1 MTAGTS
7 GEGGSAKKRRSMSGN
22 LRSSAGGGAIPRFN
36 PPNSF
41 RSSRVS
47 FSSSN
52 SQVNNRRFPPAGRNQ
67 DSGTHGKS
75 YADRRTHPQ
84 VSSFRATTQPQ
95 YDLLSGQDV
104 SNHHNAR
111 PTSRQGAGAGA
122 GGSVRASSH
131 ESFKENMAPPDAE
144 HYETQRKQIEELKAE
159 LATERF
165 RSNSSVQETEM
176 KLLQYQNDVRDA
188 QRKAD
193 EDFKQRQAA
202 ESEYH
207 RLQRQVESIQTELN
221 ESKEN
226 WSREKLALEKKARGA
241 EDESR
246 LLKEQLEELSAT
258 RDESERINQKRIT
271 DLQAQVTS
279 QKHSIEEIEN
289 DYQARETLLQ
299 QTQEQLAA
307 RDKLVGELEA
317 DVLRLKA
324 QTGDAD
330 TIAVIRRELADQ
342 VAHIRSL
349 EAKTSKQHNELTHLR
364 QIHKAVEVV
373 EEEKRSLQRK
383 LEAALDIETELTE
396 ARIQRKRLE
405 DERLAWSS
413 YLQSASENDGIME
426 FDSPEA
432 VARALVE
439 ERYNSASLME
449 KLGEVQ
455 PQIAERDEIIKSLE
469 NEKTSFVAQIEKL
482 KTNGAPVS
490 ADKARARIERHK
502 ALAVKEIEYLRAQ
515 LKTFHAE
522 DETFEPEKV
531 DHDRAQRIS
540 QLEQLVDNYK
550 IEVQD
555 LHAQL
560 SSMESSAPQRAPEP
574 VTGNKR
580 KSTEDAES
588 EQIGELNRKRRQLSD
603 DLSKAQA
610 ELQVLQK
617 DNSVLK
623 SRLKAAEAQ
632 NKTRVL
638 SLRSNPTSNW
648 EAIKVRD
655 ITALKEENKHLLAKL
670 QKTSRTHSIP
680 VIPASQLAAAKREV
694 EEALREKAS
703 AEKKVL
709 RLKQVWGA
717 KSNEFKEA
725 IFSTLGWKVTFI
737 PNGKMRVESVYCES
751 QTEENEN
758 SIVFDGERG
767 TMKVSG
773 GPQSPFARRINDQ
786 IQFWVREKGCIP
798 GFLAAL
804 TLEFCDEQTRT
815 VGS

>member
-1 MTAGTS
+1 MPSLVASEQQLIASLPLQISSYRTTS
-7 GEGGSAKKRRSMSGN
+7 
-22 LRSSAGGGAIPRFN
+22 
-36 PPNSF
+36 
-41 RSSRVS
+41 
-47 FSSSN
+47 
-52 SQVNNRRFPPAGRNQ
+52 
-67 DSGTHGKS
+67 
-75 YADRRTHPQ
+75 
-84 VSSFRATTQPQ
+84 QPQ
-95 YDLLSGQDV
+95 YDLLSGQEN
-104 SNHHNAR
+104 SHNAR
-111 PTSRQGAGAGA
+111 PSLRQD
-122 GGSVRASSH
+122 RASSQ
-131 ESFKENMAPPDAE
+131 ESGKENMAPPDAE

-165 RSNSSVQETEM
+165 KANSSVQETEM
-176 KLLQYQNDVRDA
+176 KLLQFQTDVRDA

-202 ESEYH
+202 EAEYH
-207 RLQRQVESIQTELN
+207 RLQRQIESVQGDSN
-221 ESKEN
+221 DSKEN
-226 WSREKLALEKKARGA
+226 WSKEKLALEKKARES
-241 EDESR
+241 EDEAN
-246 LLKEQLEELSAT
+246 LLREQLEELSAT
-258 RDESERINQKRIT
+258 KDESERITQKRIT

-279 QKHSIEEIEN
+279 QRQSLDEIEK
-289 DYQARETLLQ
+289 DSQSREALLQ

-307 RDKLVGELEA
+307 KDRLVGDLEA

-330 TIAVIRRELADQ
+330 TIAVIRRELAEQ

-349 EAKTSKQHNELTHLR
+349 EAKTSKQHAELTHLR

-383 LEAALDIETELTE
+383 LEVALELETELSE
-396 ARIQRKRLE
+396 AKIQRKRLE

-413 YLQSASENDGIME
+413 YLQSASESEGIME
-426 FDSPEA
+426 FNSPEA
-432 VARALVE
+432 VARALVQ

-455 PQIAERDEIIKSLE
+455 PQIAERDEIIKSLG
-469 NEKTSFVAQIEKL
+469 NERASLVAQVEKAKTSA
-482 KTNGAPVS
+482 APAS
-490 ADKARARIERHK
+490 ADKARARSERQR
-502 ALAVKEIEYLRAQ
+502 ALAVKEVEYLRAQ
-515 LKTFHAE
+515 LKAFEAE

-531 DHDRAQRIS
+531 DRDRAERIS
-540 QLEQLVDNYK
+540 QLEQLVDQYK
-550 IEVQD
+550 SEVEQLHNDMSSIE
-555 LHAQL
+555 
-560 SSMESSAPQRAPEP
+560 APASTKVPEP
-574 VTGNKR
+574 VVGNKR
-580 KSTEDAES
+580 KSTEDPES
-588 EQIGELNRKRRQLSD
+588 EQIGELNRKRRQLAD
-603 DLSKAQA
+603 DLSKAHA

-617 DNSVLK
+617 DNSVLQ
-623 SRLKAAEAQ
+623 SRLKAADTQ

-638 SLRSNPTSNW
+638 SLRSNPTSDW

-670 QKTSRTHSIP
+670 QKTTVARSVP
-680 VIPASQLAAAKREV
+680 VIPTSQLNAAKREV
-694 EEALREKAS
+694 EEAQREKAS

-709 RLKQVWGA
+709 RLKQVWAA

-804 TLEFCDEQTRT
+804 TLEFCDEQTRA
-815 VGS
+815 VAV